1 MQVKPPPKTGVDSPG
16 AGGAAD
22 RTAAGARGGG
32 ADIIVVSQAAD
43 TAEDA
48 APPLAVPQPA
58 EAETS
63 PAVRDREEEYIMP
76 QADAPAGRRN
86 TLFPLAAE
94 TQQISGQSP
103 IHPPA
108 DPSAAADNNAVGLSD
123 DSDGGGDVPEPDAQT
138 TARATAEEAA
148 NNEQAAEMSQSSSW
162 SLAQESVQP
171 DEGAVTSADEC
182 IPPAINAEQAI
193 PVWAGPTVRLSTDL

>member
-1 MQVKPPPKTGVDSPG
+1 M
-16 AGGAAD
+16 
-22 RTAAGARGGG
+22 RGGG

-43 TAEDA
+43 AVEDA

-58 EAETS
+58 NAETS
-63 PAVRDREEEYIMP
+63 PAVREREEEYLMP
-76 QADAPAGRRN
+76 EADAPAGRRN
-86 TLFPLAAE
+86 TISLLAPE

-108 DPSAAADNNAVGLSD
+108 DPSAAAENNAAVLSD
-123 DSDGGGDVPEPDAQT
+123 DSDGGGVVPGPDAQT
-138 TARATAEEAA
+138 TARATAEETA
-148 NNEQAAEMSQSSSW
+148 NNEQAAEMSQPSSW

-171 DEGAVTSADEC
+171 DEGNVTSADEC

-193 PVWAGPTVRLSTDL
+193 PVWAGPAVRLSTDL